1 MFEGARFEGA
11 LDSLRE
17 GGVKGRY
24 PPPLTLSPD
33 GLEPDQLE
41 PEDRLMLAGPL
52 GRVVLLF
59 GGVNGRKPPRF
70 PFSADG
76 VVLRCVCT
84 LAGADERGLPLFC
97 RLFEEALGGVNGRY
111 PPRFPFCTVDVG
123 LPALLVGGLF
133 VPRLGAGVPALGL
146 CIVPAAAVPRSP
158 APLAATR
165 PPACTGVTWLCCMDC
180 CKRAACC
187 WNGTGRGAFAVLP
200 KKCCGPPLRIV
211 DGAAGRPLADK
222 LARVGTTGRFPVIM
236 RAFLNWL
243 CVAATAVALP
253 APKRSAL
260 TVERA
265 RPTR

>member
-24 PPPLTLSPD
+24 PPPLTLSHDRLVTD

-84 LAGADERGLPLFC
+84 LAGADER
-97 RLFEEALGGVNGRY
+97 
-111 PPRFPFCTVDVG
+111 G

-260 TVERA
+260 TV
-265 RPTR
+265 